1 MEIFKKSIIKC
12 FRAVDCVLVWPLI
25 LPTHVL
31 IHGTTA
37 MIWQN
42 VLAIGMGP
50 SAASV
55 VDLVSLNTSFN
66 LCNLHECSVGEG
78 MTPAASNTCYDKYS
92 NCASLCQWYPDDC
105 KASCGKCW
113 ICFLWKC
120 FITSSVSNVKI
131 I

>member
-1 MEIFKKSIIKC
+1 
-12 FRAVDCVLVWPLI
+12 
-25 LPTHVL
+25 
-31 IHGTTA
+31 

-55 VDLVSLNTSFN
+55 VDLVSLNKSFN
-66 LCNLHECSVGEG
+66 LCNLNEYSVGEG

-105 KASCGKCW
+105 KASCGKC
-113 ICFLWKC
+113 
-120 FITSSVSNVKI
+120 
-131 I
+131 